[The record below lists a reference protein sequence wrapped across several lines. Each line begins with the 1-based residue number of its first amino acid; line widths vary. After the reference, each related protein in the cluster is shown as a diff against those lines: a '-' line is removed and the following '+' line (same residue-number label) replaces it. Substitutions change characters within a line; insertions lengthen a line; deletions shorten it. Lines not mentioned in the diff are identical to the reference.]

1 MSAHR
6 TRTVDRN
13 ARAPRA
19 GAAAGMGT
27 TGAIARTTGF
37 TAGTTL
43 VITTTTTTTTGT
55 GTGCGAGC
63 DDETI

>member
-6 TRTVDRN
+6 TRIADRN

-19 GAAAGMGT
+19 GAIAHMGIV
-27 TGAIARTTGF
+27 GVIARTTGL
-37 TAGTTL
+37 TAGTTI

-63 DDETI
+63 DDEMI